1 MRKYYSQKAVESVK
15 VTANNRDPT
24 GKKGDDTVTRR
35 ADKSGKLSDE
45 SRYVP
50 YRAIANY
57 TYDWETWVGPDK
69 IARWINPAVERI
81 TGYSADE
88 CLDMPDYPLPLV
100 YEEDR
105 EAVVRHLAA
114 AARGESGNHEEFRI
128 MRKDGAVRWGAVS
141 WQPIVDAGG
150 KYDGYRTS
158 VRDITDTKRIESE
171 LRAAYL
177 QADQADRGKTRF
189 LAAASHDLRQP
200 LQAISMFTAALRST
214 AHNKEDDAILS
225 SIQEC
230 LSGANE
236 ILGALLDVS
245 RLDAGVLKPQ
255 PQDFMLCDMME
266 KLEAEFLPQAK
277 AKGLDLRFVASTAV
291 VHSDPGLLGR
301 IVGNLVANAV
311 RYTETGRILVG
322 CRRRGEKL
330 TVEVWD
336 TGPGIASAMRERIFE
351 EYFQIGNPERDRR
364 RGLGLGLAIAKRL
377 ARKLD
382 APITLE
388 SKQGSGSVFKVEMT
402 LAPNQEI
409 DLPPRR
415 EAVSTVM
422 VEGKLIIVIENDPTQ
437 ACALSILLDRWGCES
452 VVASGLTE
460 ALETLS
466 GTEERMPALILADYR
481 LRGERT
487 GAEAIE
493 IIRRSSGRQIPG
505 IIITGD
511 TEPSRLAQA
520 ARSGF
525 RLLSKPVDSNDLF
538 TAITEALAT
547 DALMIGKNNGN
558 SG

>member
-1 MRKYYSQKAVESVK
+1 M
-15 VTANNRDPT
+15 
-24 GKKGDDTVTRR
+24 TRR
-35 ADKSGKLSDE
+35 ADKSGRLGDE
-45 SRYVP
+45 SQYVP

-69 IARWINPAVERI
+69 VAKWINPAVERI
-81 TGYSADE
+81 TGYGADE

-105 EAVVRHLAA
+105 EAVARHLAA

-128 MRKDGAVRWGAVS
+128 IRKDGAVRWGAVS
-141 WQPIVDAGG
+141 WQPIVDSDG

-158 VRDITDTKRIESE
+158 VRDITDTKRIENE
-171 LRAAYL
+171 LRGAYR
-177 QADQADRGKTRF
+177 QAEKADRGKTRF

-200 LQAISMFTAALRST
+200 LQAIAMFTAALKST
-214 AHNKEDDAILS
+214 PHNKEDDAILS

-255 PQDFMLCDMME
+255 PQDFILCDMME
-266 KLEAEFLPQAK
+266 MLEAEFLPQAR

-301 IVGNLVANAV
+301 IIGNLVANAV
-311 RYTETGRILVG
+311 RYTEKGRILVG
-322 CRRRGEKL
+322 CRRLGQKL
-330 TVEVWD
+330 TIEVWD
-336 TGPGIASAMRERIFE
+336 TGPGIAPAMRERIFE
-351 EYFQIGNPERDRR
+351 EFFQIGNPERDRR
-364 RGLGLGLAIAKRL
+364 RGLGLGLAIAQRL
-377 ARKLD
+377 SRKLD
-382 APITLE
+382 TPITLE

-409 DLPPRR
+409 DMPGTR
-415 EAVSTVM
+415 EAAVPGM
-422 VEGKLIIVIENDPTQ
+422 VEGKLIMIVEDDPTQ
-437 ACALSILLDRWGCES
+437 AHALSILLGRWGCES
-452 VVASGLTE
+452 VTASGLTE

-466 GTEERMPALILADYR
+466 GTERMPALILADYR
-481 LRGERT
+481 LRSERT

-493 IIRRSSGRQIPG
+493 AIRHSSGRQIPG

-511 TEPSRLAQA
+511 TEPARLAQA

-538 TAITEALAT
+538 TAITEALAP
-547 DALMIGKNNGN
+547 DAALAGKNNKN